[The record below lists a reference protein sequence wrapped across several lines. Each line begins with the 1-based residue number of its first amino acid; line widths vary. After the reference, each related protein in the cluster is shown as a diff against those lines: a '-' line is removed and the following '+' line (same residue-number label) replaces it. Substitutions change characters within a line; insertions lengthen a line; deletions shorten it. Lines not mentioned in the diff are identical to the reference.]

1 MLSNSNL
8 EARVESIPSRRRLC
22 AQVSRDGGATVSVGS
37 SRFSAFVEVVEWEIK
52 ARFSSST

>member
-22 AQVSRDGGATVSVGS
+22 AQVSRDGGVAVSAGS
-37 SRFSAFVEVVEWEIK
+37 SRFSAFVDVVEWEIK
-52 ARFSSST
+52 ARLSGST

>member
-22 AQVSRDGGATVSVGS
+22 AQVNRDGGVAVSVGS
-37 SRFSAFVEVVEWEIK
+37 SRFSAFVNVVQYGDE
-52 ARFSSST
+52 S